1 MPRNKIA
8 MMKTSFIALSCVEY
22 RKAALSPVAL
32 ENART
37 EKKENEI

>member
-1 MPRNKIA
+1 MAA
-8 MMKTSFIALSCVEY
+8 MMHTSFIALSCVEY
-22 RKAALSPVAL
+22 RKAALSPVPL